1 MEHLERI
8 SLDLAMQ
15 QGGVITR
22 NQALELGLSPNQIK
36 WRIASGRWTVIKRSV
51 YQLAKPRDRRDL
63 MRTVLVTWPGA
74 VISHESAAEIYGLPF
89 VERNDHRVIVSHHSR
104 TTHDYVGFVVRRT
117 HDLDG
122 WHVTELDGIR
132 LTTIARTVVDLAA
145 DRSARHMG
153 AIVDRLVSDG
163 LLEILELAAVL
174 DATGR
179 RGKPGTTT
187 MREVLEARIGPDHPG
202 SVLERRGR
210 QLIADA
216 GLPLPQSEYPIPW
229 TTGRRF
235 DDAYPERKI
244 AIEWDSRRFHGQLSS
259 FEADRVRD
267 RDAAVHGWV
276 VLRYTWVDVNR
287 HPERVVS
294 ALRELLAA

>member
-1 MEHLERI
+1 
-8 SLDLAMQ
+8 MQ
-15 QGGVITR
+15 QGGAITR
-22 NQALELGLSPNQIK
+22 YQALEIGLTPGQIK
-36 WRIASGRWTVIKRSV
+36 KRISSGRWTVIRRSV

-63 MRTVLVTWPGA
+63 MRTVLATWPGA
-74 VISHESAAEIYGLPF
+74 VISHESAAEVHGLPF
-89 VERNDHRVIVSHHSR
+89 VERSDHRIVVSHHSR

-122 WHVTELDGIR
+122 WHVTEIDGVR

-145 DRSARHMG
+145 DRSVRHVG
-153 AIVDRLVSDG
+153 AIVDRLVSDEM
-163 LLEILELAAVL
+163 LEIVELAAVL
-174 DATGR
+174 AATGR
-179 RGKPGTTT
+179 RGKPGTKT
-187 MREVLEARIGPDHPG
+187 MREVLDARIGPDHPG

-210 QLIADA
+210 QLIAEA
-216 GLPLPQSEYPIPW
+216 GLPAPRSEYPIPW
-229 TTGRRF
+229 TTSRRF
-235 DDAYPERKI
+235 DDAYPNQKI

-276 VLRYTWVDVNR
+276 VLRYTWDDVTR
-287 HPERVVS
+287 SPERVVS